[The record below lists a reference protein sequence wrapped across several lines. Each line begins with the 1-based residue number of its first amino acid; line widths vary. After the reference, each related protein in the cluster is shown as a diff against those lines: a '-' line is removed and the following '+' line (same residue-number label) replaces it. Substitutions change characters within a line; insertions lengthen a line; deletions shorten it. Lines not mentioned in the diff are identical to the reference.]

1 MKKSI
6 SRTVF
11 ILAVFVCCGIAVQ
24 AQGTSSAPPANDEP
38 DFIVPAR
45 PTFSNPAEFQ
55 RPGVLQLEMGYNG
68 NFHGAGLRAEHD
80 NPLALRF
87 AVSNR
92 ILLEFDSDNVISQHP
107 DPGMT
112 MTGLGD
118 MQVGIQIVLAHE
130 NESRPGIAFAYYIK
144 LPTASDAKGLGT
156 GSVDHN
162 FIALISKKVGETTI
176 DFNAIYLLAGRTS
189 MSGHASSGQAAV
201 AASRNVTKRFGLQGE
216 ISGVSRNDAQSGAAF
231 ALGVVT
237 FQVNRRLVFDGGVR
251 TGLTHGAP
259 HVGAVAGLTDGI
271 SDLYSR
277 KKNKH

>member
-55 RPGVLQLEMGYNG
+55 RPGVLQLEYGYNA
-68 NFHGAGLRAEHD
+68 NFHATGLRREQD
-80 NPLALRF
+80 TPMALRF
-87 AVSNR
+87 AASSR
-92 ILLEFDSDNVISQHP
+92 ILLEFDSDNIISQTP
-107 DPGMT
+107 IPGT
-112 MTGLGD
+112 TTTGFGD
-118 MQVGIQIVLAHE
+118 IQLGIQGVLEQE
-130 NESRPGIAFAYYIK
+130 NASRPGVALAYYIK
-144 LPTASDAKGLGT
+144 LPTASSSKGLGS
-156 GSVDHN
+156 GRVDHN

-189 MSGHASSGQAAV
+189 QSGHASSGQAAI

-216 ISGVSRNDAQSGAAF
+216 ISGFSRNDDQPGAAF
-231 ALGVVT
+231 GLGVVT

-251 TGLTHGAP
+251 AGLTHGAP
-259 HVGAVAGLTDGI
+259 RVGAVAGLTVGI
-271 SDLYSR
+271 SDLYAR